1 MALDEGD
8 SERRCNITGEEDQ
21 VQVAR
26 DMVMQVVN
34 DASATDS
41 RRGGGGGGGMPSAY
55 GSSGNTVSVAVPGN
69 KVGLVIGRGGETIRS
84 LESQSGAKIAIT
96 QDNSGDRTQER
107 TINISGAD
115 DAIARA
121 KALIDDIVNPSGG
134 GYGVSIGCEMT
145 YNTKSWL

>member
-1 MALDEGD
+1 
-8 SERRCNITGEEDQ
+8 
-21 VQVAR
+21 
-26 DMVMQVVN
+26 MVMQVVN

-41 RRGGGGGGGMPSAY
+41 RRGGGGGMVSAY
-55 GSSGNTVSVAVPGN
+55 GSGGNTVSVAVPGN

-96 QDNSGDRTQER
+96 QDNSGDRTAER
-107 TINISGAD
+107 TINISGPE

-134 GYGVSIGCEMT
+134 YGVS
-145 YNTKSWL
+145 NTFEQHILTD